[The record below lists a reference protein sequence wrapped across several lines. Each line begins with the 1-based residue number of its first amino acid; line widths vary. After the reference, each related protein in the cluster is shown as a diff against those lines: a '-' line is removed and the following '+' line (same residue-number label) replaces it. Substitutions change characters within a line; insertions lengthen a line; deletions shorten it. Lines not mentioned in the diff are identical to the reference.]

1 MADLVHRELSYR
13 IIGILYKIYNTIGGG
28 LQEKYYQKAMR
39 KVFEKN
45 KIPFLEQVRVDLDLD
60 GVCIGRYYLD
70 FVIDHK
76 IALEIKSKLFF
87 SKRDI
92 SQILGYLKK
101 SGLELGILA
110 AFTSEGIKFKRI
122 LRGR

>member
-13 IIGILYKIYNTIGGG
+13 IVGILYKIYNTIGGG
-28 LQEKYYQKAMR
+28 LQEKYYQKAIR

-45 KIPFLEQVRVDLDLD
+45 KMPFLEQVRVDLTLD
-60 GVCIGRYYLD
+60 GICIGRYYLD
-70 FVIDHK
+70 FVIEHK
-76 IALEIKSKLFF
+76 IALEIKSKSFF

-92 SQILGYLKK
+92 SQVLGYLKK

-110 AFTSEGIKFKRI
+110 AFTSDGIKYKRI

>member
-70 FVIDHK
+70 FVI
-76 IALEIKSKLFF
+76 E
-87 SKRDI
+87 
-92 SQILGYLKK
+92 GYLKK